1 MAEETSLTTRMAAW
15 PAETKN
21 YFEELHLEMK
31 RVTWPPWKQVRATT
45 AVVDVLRPSA
55 SRRARCSSNS
65 LDWFG
70 WFLLLLF
77 VFTAVVLAMFALS
90 SYSPALSSART
101 NRPSPT
107 APCSM
112 LEIITAVLL

>member
-45 AVVDVLRPSA
+45 AVVIVA
-55 SRRARCSSNS
+55 
-65 LDWFG
+65 
-70 WFLLLLF
+70 
-77 VFTAVVLAMFALS
+77 VFAFAAYFAVVDAIVGRLIQKLFD
-90 SYSPALSSART
+90 T
-101 NRPSPT
+101 FT
-107 APCSM
+107 K
-112 LEIITAVLL
+112 

>member
-45 AVVDVLRPSA
+45 VVVIVAVFAFAAYFAVVD
-55 SRRARCSSNS
+55 
-65 LDWFG
+65 
-70 WFLLLLF
+70 
-77 VFTAVVLAMFALS
+77 AVVGRAIEKIFS
-90 SYSPALSSART
+90 T
-101 NRPSPT
+101 FT
-107 APCSM
+107 K
-112 LEIITAVLL
+112 